1 MRLWSEYEID
11 LLIEALSEAAHEE
24 IKRAAAEAAKE
35 AVLSVLEREAA
46 ALREATIQKAEAQQ
60 WRNEAD
66 LRLQTIKQTK
76 RAGIKNAIITG
87 AVCLFGGLVIGAG
100 GTLFLGG
107 R

>member
-1 MRLWSEYEID
+1 MRLYSEYEID
-11 LLIEALSEAAHEE
+11 LLIDALSEAAHEE
-24 IKRAAAEAAKE
+24 IKKAAAEAAKE

-46 ALREATIQKAEAQQ
+46 ALREAMLQKAEAQQ

-76 RAGIKNAIITG
+76 RAGIKNAVITG
-87 AVCLFGGLVIGAG
+87 AVCLVSGLAVGAIAIN
-100 GTLFLGG
+100 